1 MIVINNKKEKNFMNR
16 KELKEL
22 KKLAKVIAEAEYT
35 IQMNEDK
42 EAISKAQADIMKV
55 SVQINAIQNAHEME
69 DVYAIV
75 DDLVQEILNEKT

>member
-1 MIVINNKKEKNFMNR
+1 MNR